1 LVLHLAETTEEK
13 RKRILSLAKEAVTKA
28 YSTGEHALAQG
39 INSYNELERTRNL
52 LHERLEE
59 WYGIY
64 FPELETGS
72 AEAYARFVIEAGQ
85 DKKQAG
91 REVFERIFKERGGE
105 LAALA
110 QKSIGNEPNEAE
122 YAVMKSMAETEM
134 GMIRLEG
141 EIDSFLKEKVPLAMP
156 NISYLIDY
164 KLAAELLA
172 KAGSLQ
178 KLAVMP
184 ASTIQLLGAEKA
196 LFRHLRSGSK
206 SPKYG
211 ILFKLKDVTVAE
223 RWNKGK
229 VARIF
234 ATKISI
240 AARADAISKRFIG
253 KVLKE
258 SLDKAISRIGA
269 APKPEGWDASHS
281 ARPNFR
287 QNERFGG
294 RPQRRPEFKKAYPER
309 GPQERPPFRKSYER
323 REDGPAERAGF
334 RPERRPDERPAY
346 RQDYRREDRPP
357 RPPYRP
363 AYGQD
368 RRPDERPPFRKNYE
382 RRDDRPRERP
392 PYRPAYGQDRG
403 SQERPAYRPYR
414 SDRPLTRPSL
424 RPRFERDQFRPNY
437 GERRQERPA
446 YGQGRNPEER
456 QHAFKP
462 DHFRSEKFAGVK
474 GRRPDGKPNFKDD
487 GRKGGK
493 QKKKRSV

>member
-1 LVLHLAETTEEK
+1 MAETAEEK
-13 RKRILSLAKEAVTKA
+13 RKRILSLAKESVTKA

-72 AEAYARFVIEAGQ
+72 AEAYARFVIEGGQ
-85 DKKQAG
+85 DKKKAG
-91 REVFERIFKERGGE
+91 RDVFERIFKERADE
-105 LAALA
+105 LMALA
-110 QKSIGNEPNEAE
+110 QGSIGNEPNEAE
-122 YAVMKSMAETEM
+122 YAVMRGMAETEI
-134 GMIRLEG
+134 GMLRLEDG
-141 EIDSFLKEKVPLAMP
+141 IDSFLKEKVPLSMP

-178 KLAVMP
+178 KLAIMP

-229 VARIF
+229 IARIF
-234 ATKISI
+234 ATKLSI

-253 KVLKE
+253 KELKE
-258 SLDKAISRIGA
+258 SLDKAIARIS
-269 APKPEGWDASHS
+269 ASPRPADEDRRA
-281 ARPNFR
+281 ARPSFR

-294 RPQRRPEFKKAYPER
+294 RPKRPEFRKSYNQDR

-323 REDGPAERAGF
+323 RDDRFGEKPAY
-334 RPERRPDERPAY
+334 RPEQRKDERPAY
-346 RQDYRREDRPP
+346 RPDYRREDRPQA
-357 RPPYRP
+357 RP
-363 AYGQD
+363 AYGPSYGQE
-368 RRPDERPPFRKNYE
+368 RRPAERPPFRKNYE
-382 RRDDRPRERP
+382 RRDDRPREGR
-392 PYRPAYGQDRG
+392 
-403 SQERPAYRPYR
+403 
-414 SDRPLTRPSL
+414 LT
-424 RPRFERDQFRPNY
+424 
-437 GERRQERPA
+437 
-446 YGQGRNPEER
+446 
-456 QHAFKP
+456 
-462 DHFRSEKFAGVK
+462 
-474 GRRPDGKPNFKDD
+474 GRRT
-487 GRKGGK
+487 GRSAGRRRG
-493 QKKKRSV
+493 RRTARITALTGR

>member
-1 LVLHLAETTEEK
+1 LAETTEEK

-91 REVFERIFKERGGE
+91 KEVFERIFKGRGDE
-105 LAALA
+105 LLALA
-110 QKSIGNEPNEAE
+110 HRSIGNEPNEAE
-122 YAVMKSMAETEM
+122 YAVIKGMAEEEL
-134 GMIRLEG
+134 GMLRLEG

-229 VARIF
+229 IARIF

-253 KVLKE
+253 KMLKE
-258 SLDKAISRIGA
+258 SLDRAVSRISA

-281 ARPNFR
+281 ARPAFR

-294 RPQRRPEFKKAYPER
+294 RQQRKPDFKKSYPER
-309 GPQERPPFRKSYER
+309 GQQERPPFRKSYESR
-323 REDGPAERAGF
+323 DDRSGERPSYG
-334 RPERRPDERPAY
+334 RPEQRPYVKSAYRPDYRQDSRPQTRPAY
-346 RQDYRREDRPP
+346 RPGG
-357 RPPYRP
+357 
-363 AYGQD
+363 YGQE
-368 RRPDERPPFRKNYE
+368 RRDERPPFRKSYG
-382 RRDDRPRERP
+382 RDD
-392 PYRPAYGQDRG
+392 DR
-403 SQERPAYRPYR
+403 SRERPAYRPDYR
-414 SDRPLTRPSL
+414 QDSRPQTRPSL
-424 RPRFERDQFRPNY
+424 RPRFERQEGNQFRPNY
-437 GERRQERPA
+437 GERRQEKSGFRPA
-446 YGQGRNPEER
+446 YGQDRDAEER
-456 QHAFKP
+456 RHAFKP
-462 DHFRSEKFAGVK
+462 DHFRSERFAGVK
-474 GRRPDGKPNFKDD
+474 GRRPDGKPNFRDE

>member
-1 LVLHLAETTEEK
+1 MVLYLAETPEEK

-52 LHERLEE
+52 LHERLED

-72 AEAYARFVIEAGQ
+72 PEAYARFVIEAGR
-85 DKKQAG
+85 DKKRAG
-91 REVFERIFKERGGE
+91 REVFERIFKDRADE
-105 LAALA
+105 LMALA
-110 QKSIGNEPNEAE
+110 QRSIGNEPNEAE
-122 YAVMKSMAETEM
+122 YGVMRSMAEAEL
-134 GMIRLEG
+134 GMLRLEG

-178 KLAVMP
+178 KLAIMP

-211 ILFKLKDVTVAE
+211 ALFKLKEVTVAE

-234 ATKISI
+234 ATKLCI

-253 KVLKE
+253 KELKE
-258 SLDKAISRIGA
+258 SLDKAIARISA
-269 APKPEGWDASHS
+269 SQKPEGWDERSRA
-281 ARPNFR
+281 ARPGFR

-294 RPQRRPEFKKAYPER
+294 RPQRKPDFKQKYPER
-309 GPQERPPFRKSYER
+309 GPQERPPFRKNYER
-323 REDGPAERAGF
+323 QEGRAG
-334 RPERRPDERPAY
+334 ERPAY
-346 RQDYRREDRPP
+346 RPDYRREDRPP

-363 AYGQD
+363 SYGQE
-368 RRPDERPPFRKNYE
+368 RRPDERPPFRKSYN
-382 RRDDRPRERP
+382 RDEGRPRE
-392 PYRPAYGQDRG
+392 G
-403 SQERPAYRPYR
+403 PAYRPDYR
-414 SDRPLTRPSL
+414 QDRPLTRPSL
-424 RPRFERDQFRPNY
+424 RPRFERQDRDRFRRTTVR
-437 GERRQERPA
+437 G
-446 YGQGRNPEER
+446 
-456 QHAFKP
+456 
-462 DHFRSEKFAGVK
+462 
-474 GRRPDGKPNFKDD
+474 GRRGQASGPRTARTATP
-487 GRKGGK
+487 RKGSTPSSRTTAGA
-493 QKKKRSV
+493 RGSGE